1 MATMT
6 MDQRRMIDA
15 LAASREDG
23 SGSIVKKTAIGLVI
37 LAILAFLVLWLMG
50 FFSAP
55 KEVLEIRAMVDQQI
69 NEFQRVARNEVPLSY
84 GTSSFGPIFDKMREM
99 PEGTREQVRSQME
112 RLFAA
117 RERAEM
123 QSYFAM
129 PANERQAELDRRI
142 KAEEA
147 RRKAWQEQRANRGG
161 PGGNGQP
168 RGNATA
174 GGPPGGGPPGGG
186 GQRGGGGPGGGRGS
200 EDGRNARAK
209 QRIDAS
215 SPQDRAQSTEY
226 RRAMDAR
233 RQQLGLSPG
242 RGRGG

>member
-37 LAILAFLVLWLMG
+37 LAILAFLILWLMG
-50 FFSAP
+50 FFSSP

-69 NEFQRVARNEVPLSY
+69 NEFQRVARNEVPMSY
-84 GTSSFGPIFDKMREM
+84 DTSSFGPMFEKMREM
-99 PEGTREQVRSQME
+99 PEGTREQVRSEMD
-112 RLFAA
+112 RLFRA
-117 RERAEM
+117 RERAEL
-123 QSYFAM
+123 QSYFSM

-161 PGGNGQP
+161 QGGNGQP
-168 RGNATA
+168 R
-174 GGPPGGGPPGGG
+174 
-186 GQRGGGGPGGGRGS
+186 
-200 EDGRNARAK
+200 
-209 QRIDAS
+209 
-215 SPQDRAQSTEY
+215 
-226 RRAMDAR
+226 
-233 RQQLGLSPG
+233 
-242 RGRGG
+242 